1 MKIKIGAAPPK
12 PIKINIGEEKQ
23 DESVKVSL
31 NAKRTLDGNLIIFD
45 HADIDIVIMK
55 ENNKVVAF
63 AKDTF
68 GDHVYEAQ
76 DRLFKFLARKGIVTF
91 DSVQGGNVYSSME
104 GKIAE
109 STDYNEVQNTLF
121 VINKF
126 IEKERPYFEFE
137 KAFDRAEE
145 ERLLE
150 PGPEESTEFDPE
162 KYHADE
168 KGSIKPGQ
176 KAYGLANIYRL

>member
-1 MKIKIGAAPPK
+1 MKIKIGPEPPAPIQ
-12 PIKINIGEEKQ
+12 IKIGEEKE
-23 DESVKVSL
+23 DTSVKISL

-45 HADIDIVIMK
+45 HADIDIVVMS
-55 ENNKVVAF
+55 ENNKVIAF

-76 DRLFKFLARKGIVTF
+76 DRLFKFLSRKGIITF
-91 DSVQGGNVYSSME
+91 DSIQAGNVYASME

-109 STDYNEVQNTLF
+109 SKDYNEMQNTLF
-121 VINKF
+121 VINNF

-162 KYHADE
+162 KYHSDE

-176 KAYGLANIYRL
+176 QAYGLANIYRL